1 MSEVTENKNSDQ
13 QLYVGW
19 TPSNRDE
26 GLLLKLLHQGGLV
39 VSSAQRR
46 LVHWESALA
55 QPIIGYSH
63 PLVGR
68 HLQAQLGR
76 RLAGK
81 NEATLAAAM
90 LNHMT
95 TTERLENSGLP
106 RVAFPASLREQAVF
120 SSTVQH
126 STARALYQQ
135 QHSGQSRHA
144 KGYV

>member
-1 MSEVTENKNSDQ
+1 MTKIKDCKGECDELHSLTC
-13 QLYVGW
+13 Y
-19 TPSNRDE
+19 RDE

-46 LVHWESALA
+46 LVHWKSALA

-90 LNHMT
+90 LV
-95 TTERLENSGLP
+95 G
-106 RVAFPASLREQAVF
+106 
-120 SSTVQH
+120 
-126 STARALYQQ
+126 
-135 QHSGQSRHA
+135 
-144 KGYV
+144 